1 VTVTEAI
8 ISSDQSRGGWWGPA
22 AGGLLTGVL
31 TPLFPPLIDL
41 INGSPGDFRIAL
53 VAVPFAILI
62 VVLVRHSGARP
73 WWSALAAAIVTMIAF
88 VCAVNAAIWID
99 GQVAGVSK
107 AMRSLLAGLA
117 GGFTGAAV
125 MAIGIGLLPAAPR
138 DPTSWLPMLFA
149 GTIAGA
155 LLALD
160 NALDLDLTSFLYPGW
175 QGSVAVGLAMALRRN

>member
-1 VTVTEAI
+1 VTEAI

-53 VAVPFAILI
+53 VAVPFAVL
-62 VVLVRHSGARP
+62 VLVLVRHSGPRP
-73 WWSALAAAIVTMIAF
+73 RWSALAAAIVTMIAF

-99 GQVAGVSK
+99 GQAAGASK
-107 AMRSLLAGLA
+107 AMRSLLAGSG

-138 DPTSWLPMLFA
+138 DLTSWLPMLFA
-149 GTIAGA
+149 GTLAGA

-175 QGSVAVGLAMALRRN
+175 QGSVAVGLAMALRRS